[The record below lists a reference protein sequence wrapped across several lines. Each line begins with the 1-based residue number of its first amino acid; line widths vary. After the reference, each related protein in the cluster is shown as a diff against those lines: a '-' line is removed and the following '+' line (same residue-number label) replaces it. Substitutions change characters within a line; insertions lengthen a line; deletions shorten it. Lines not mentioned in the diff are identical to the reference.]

1 MENLR
6 MRRSVPTLRPVFLAF
21 AGLITAAMLGGCAS
35 EKLDQGP
42 PTGVNLSGDWR
53 FNPNLSDDADKLT
66 EKEDK
71 PAQTPSSHRSHGGG
85 RGGPGGAGGGG
96 GLPPV
101 GTTPDGNNFTGA
113 SPKGDPYNNYAA
125 QGYGF
130 VPVALAVPGIEQSTQ
145 LPAVTTPATTDAN
158 TRGAS
163 ISRFLK
169 APMTMSIIQKEGVVT
184 IRAIMSDGGNTADD
198 FVSGVQNNIPYG
210 KDQTADR
217 TVGWRG
223 PVFVVTVQV
232 KKSGY
237 REDDF
242 AIDEDDGR
250 LIMTTL
256 TKGGKIGKVE
266 IKRVY
271 DRIKVTR

>member
-1 MENLR
+1 ML
-6 MRRSVPTLRPVFLAF
+6 RSVPTQRSAFLAL
-21 AGLITAAMLGGCAS
+21 AGLITAGILGGCAS
-35 EKLDQGP
+35 EKLDKAAP
-42 PTGVNLSGDWR
+42 AGVNLSGDWK

-66 EKEDK
+66 EKDEK
-71 PAQTPSSHRSHGGG
+71 PAPTPSGHHGHSGG
-85 RGGPGGAGGGG
+85 RGGGAGGGG
-96 GLPPV
+96 MPPV
-101 GTTPDGNNFTGA
+101 GSTPDGYDFTST
-113 SPKGDPYNNYAA
+113 SPNGSAA
-125 QGYGF
+125 DGYGF
-130 VPVALAVPGIEQSTQ
+130 LPVALAAPGIEQSTQ
-145 LPAVTTPATTDAN
+145 LPPVASAPPSNAN

-169 APMTMSIIQKEGVVT
+169 APMTMSIIQKDGVVS
-184 IRAIMSDGGNTADD
+184 IHAIMSDGATTADD
-198 FVSGVQNNIPYG
+198 FVSGNQPNIPYS

-232 KKSGY
+232 KKSGF

-271 DRIKVTR
+271 DRMRGAAR

>member
-1 MENLR
+1 MLR
-6 MRRSVPTLRPVFLAF
+6 SMPTQRPVFLAL
-21 AGLITAAMLGGCAS
+21 AGLLAAGILAGCAS
-35 EKLDQGP
+35 EKLDQAAP
-42 PTGVNLSGDWR
+42 AGVNISGDWK
-53 FNPNLSDDADKLT
+53 FNPNLSDDADKLG

-85 RGGPGGAGGGG
+85 RGGGGGM
-96 GLPPV
+96 PPA
-101 GTTPDGNNFTGA
+101 GSTPDGYDFTRTSPNGA
-113 SPKGDPYNNYAA
+113 AA
-125 QGYGF
+125 DGYGF
-130 VPVALAVPGIEQSTQ
+130 LPVALAVPGIEQSTQ
-145 LPAVTTPATTDAN
+145 LPPVTTAPATNAN

-169 APMTMSIIQKEGVVT
+169 APMTMSITQKEGTVT
-184 IRAIMSDGGNTADD
+184 IHAVMSDGAATADD
-198 FVSGVQNNIPYG
+198 FVSGTQNNIPYG

-242 AIDEDDGR
+242 AIDDDGR

-271 DRIKVTR
+271 DRARGAR